1 MYRWGGFKFMGIKA
15 CLIVALTFFMTAAC
29 SLNVDRENYSNLNPV
44 GISDDDSVLSMIMAR
59 FSYEEG
65 NYSDAIKLYKKS
77 NSYDINN
84 SSLRL
89 ISIYLEL
96 GMRAEVVSLSNSIVY
111 SKVKP
116 VGDFEKYHMLIA
128 YLNSKKSDDI
138 KYKEI
143 NNYFY
148 NIDKG
153 VYKDINRRLVEIK
166 SVYSEMVLNKI
177 NIDEEKLNLE
187 VVGFFN
193 YYESKV
199 NKFNA
204 ISLFKKNM
212 RFDSQINNLFVFRE
226 SYLAGLSADS
236 YYVESLFLIDNVVD
250 ESLHMSIIDSVSSDI
265 KMLNDFKMKTDVL
278 YDGSLSYLHNIYR
291 VSDDSLKKQK
301 SIISYKSLY
310 NPKYQGSD
318 FIRNSIAYSYIK
330 ENIVDLNEAEII
342 DAYFKIKNDSD
353 MSLDALTIIANSMF
367 VDDNFNTDLLSKIED
382 RYGYYIALKMYRSER
397 FDEAFHWIS
406 INDEYD
412 DGFVD
417 YEILRVLI
425 INELNPELAL
435 SESMRIYTDDEDN
448 EDFKILYSYLKIL
461 NNVDV
466 DDSIETIL
474 NIKEYEDH
482 NFIVKSQHTY
492 KIINMYLSNYYYQKG
507 DYIKSTD
514 LIMELD
520 SKDYITYALIGR
532 NNYMM
537 GYVDDAI
544 HNFKR
549 SREMLDSKFLKN
561 ILSDLDVEIK

>member
-1 MYRWGGFKFMGIKA
+1 MGIKA

-128 YLNSKKSDDI
+128 YLNSNKSDDI

-148 NIDKG
+148 NIDEG
-153 VYKDINRRLVEIK
+153 FYKDINRRLVEIK
-166 SVYSEMVLNKI
+166 SIHSEMVLNKI
-177 NIDEEKLNLE
+177 NVDEKKLNLD

-199 NKFNA
+199 NKSNA
-204 ISLFKKNM
+204 ISLFKKSM
-212 RFDSQINNLFVFRE
+212 RVDSKINNLFVFRE
-226 SYLAGLSADS
+226 SYLTGLSADS
-236 YYVESLFLIDNVVD
+236 YYEQSLFLIDNLVD
-250 ESLHMSIIDSVSSDI
+250 ELLHMSIIDSVSSDI
-265 KMLNDFKMKTDVL
+265 KMLNDFKKKTDIL

-301 SIISYKSLY
+301 SIISYKSLC
-310 NPKYQGSD
+310 NHKYQGSD

-330 ENIVDLNEAEII
+330 ENILDLNDDEII
-342 DAYFKIKNDSD
+342 NAYFKIKNDSD
-353 MSLDALTIIANSMF
+353 MSLNALTIIANSMF
-367 VDDNFNTDLLSKIED
+367 VDDSFNTDLLSKIED

-397 FDEAFHWIS
+397 FDEAFRWIS
-406 INDEYD
+406 IDDEYD
-412 DGFVD
+412 EDFVD

-435 SESMRIYTDDEDN
+435 SESMRIYTDDESN

-461 NNVDV
+461 NNEDV
-466 DDSIETIL
+466 DNSIETIL

-520 SKDYITYALIGR
+520 GKDYITYALIGR

-537 GYVDDAI
+537 GYIDDAI